1 MIVLDTGEELDARAV
16 SDDED
21 RPADD
26 EELWGA
32 EVETTAEVDVVIAE
46 DSEVEGRGMGV
57 MVKDEVKP
65 GAVDVEDTSD
75 VMVGV
80 DDNGESVCVD
90 IRDEAEDKLSELVV
104 KEDHRGVLELDQV
117 LAPAVP
123 EFAIDDEE
131 LGAKLYE
138 RAPDNFGRTYLK
150 LDDTGLDNG

>member
-32 EVETTAEVDVVIAE
+32 EVETTAEVDVVI
-46 DSEVEGRGMGV
+46 V
-57 MVKDEVKP
+57 
-65 GAVDVEDTSD
+65 
-75 VMVGV
+75 
-80 DDNGESVCVD
+80 
-90 IRDEAEDKLSELVV
+90 
-104 KEDHRGVLELDQV
+104 ELDQV

-131 LGAKLYE
+131 L
-138 RAPDNFGRTYLK
+138 K